1 MRDFERRCSL
11 KEVLIV
17 EGYPPLLELF
27 STILTEYGY
36 QVRSFLSG
44 KAALNSARKKM
55 PDVILLD
62 INLPDMSGYNVCSQL
77 KTYNDTHDVPVI
89 FCSSMDEH
97 AAKTRAFAVGGSAYL
112 TKPVLRDELIACVQ
126 TQLNGSQIRQF
137 PGKWAGTCP

>member
-17 EGYPPLLELF
+17 EDEPILLELF
-27 STILTEYGY
+27 STILTVHGY

-62 INLPDMSGYNVCSQL
+62 IDLPDMSGYDVCSQL
-77 KTYNDTHDVPVI
+77 KTYDDTYDVPVI
-89 FCSSMDEH
+89 FCSSMDED
-97 AAKTRAFAVGGSAYL
+97 AAKTRAFAVGGSADL
-112 TKPVLRDELIACVQ
+112 TKPVLRDELVACVQ
-126 TQLNGSQIRQF
+126 TQLNRSQIRRL

>member
-17 EGYPPLLELF
+17 EHDPNLLELF
-27 STILTEYGY
+27 STILTVHGY

-62 INLPDMSGYNVCSQL
+62 INLPDMSGYDVCRQL
-77 KTYNDTHDVPVI
+77 KTYHDDTHDVSVI

-97 AAKTRAFAVGGSAYL
+97 AAKTHAFAVGGSAYL
-112 TKPVLRDELIACVQ
+112 VKPVLRDELVACVQ
-126 TQLNGSQIRQF
+126 AQLNGSQLHRF
-137 PGKWAGTCP
+137 PGT

>member
-17 EGYPPLLELF
+17 EDDPNLLELF
-27 STILTEYGY
+27 STILTVHGY
-36 QVRSFLSG
+36 KVRPFLCG

-62 INLPDMSGYNVCSQL
+62 INLPDMSGYDVCSQL
-77 KTYNDTHDVPVI
+77 KTDNDAHDVPVI

-112 TKPVLRDELIACVQ
+112 TKPVLKKELVACVQ
-126 TQLNGSQIRQF
+126 TQLNGSQICQLL
-137 PGKWAGTCP
+137 GKWARICP